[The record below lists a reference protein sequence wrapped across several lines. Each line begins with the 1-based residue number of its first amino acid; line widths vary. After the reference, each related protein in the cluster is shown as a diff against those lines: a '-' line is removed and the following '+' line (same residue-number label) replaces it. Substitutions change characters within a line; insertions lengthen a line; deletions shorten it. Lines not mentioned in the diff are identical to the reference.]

1 MRPEFELLPDEEL
14 ARQSQAGSPAAFEEL
29 VSRYEA
35 RIFAFTRM
43 ACRNQDDAR
52 DLTQETFVRAFLA
65 IGQYRSKHPFRA
77 WLFTIARRKCI
88 DHFRSRPFE
97 TEASTEVS
105 LDPNDPAEQLARR
118 EDSQNLWARARD
130 ILPGKQFEALWLR
143 YGEEMNVG
151 EIGAVLGLTR
161 THVKVLLFRARQ
173 ALIRHLGEPLGTGS
187 HSSNGLRVSEP
198 RMEIPR
204 LPLAVQ
210 KGRI

>member
-14 ARQSQAGSPAAFEEL
+14 ARQSQAGSSLAFEEL

-52 DLTQETFVRAFLA
+52 ELAQDTFVKAFLA
-65 IGQYRSKHPFRA
+65 IGQYRSQHPFRA

-88 DHFRSRPFE
+88 DHYRSRPVE
-97 TEASTEVS
+97 PDESAEPTLEAE
-105 LDPNDPAEQLARR
+105 DPAEQLARR
-118 EDSQNLWARARD
+118 EDSQNLWARARG
-130 ILPGKQFEALWLR
+130 ILPGKQFQALWLR

-173 ALIRHLGEPLGTGS
+173 ALIRHLKDPFGTGS
-187 HSSNGLRVSEP
+187 HSSNKARLSGH

-204 LPLAVQ
+204 LPLAAQ